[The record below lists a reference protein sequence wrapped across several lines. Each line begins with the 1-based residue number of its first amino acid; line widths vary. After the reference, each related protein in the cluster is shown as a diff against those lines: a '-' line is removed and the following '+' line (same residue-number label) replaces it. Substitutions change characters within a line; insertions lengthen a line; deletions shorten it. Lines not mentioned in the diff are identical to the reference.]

1 MKASTRSI
9 SNYYWSWRRYLEAQ
23 LASSYNL
30 YYNPVGMPKP
40 TDVNSWII
48 FLTGDYNPSL
58 FTKVKS
64 QIHCVAREDDRSSNL
79 MDVVS
84 DVVAATDNPDTGLRS
99 IDFYDKATAAII
111 GDIRIE
117 QVSVRPQQPYDTGIS
132 SVLVDIYTRVKT
144 GRSNRK
150 G

>member
-9 SNYYWSWRRYLEAQ
+9 SNYYWSWRRYLAAN
-23 LASSYNL
+23 LSSYKR

-48 FLTGDYNPSL
+48 FLTGEYNPKL
-58 FTKVKS
+58 FTRIKS
-64 QIHCVAREDDRSSNL
+64 QIHCVAREDEDSDNL
-79 MDVVS
+79 MSIVS
-84 DVVAATDNPDTGLRS
+84 DVVGIIDNKDTGLRL
-99 IDFYDKATAAII
+99 IDFYDESTAAVI

-117 QVSVRPQQPYDTGIS
+117 NLSVRLQQPYATGIS
-132 SVLVDIYTRVKT
+132 SVLIDIYARVKT
-144 GRSNRK
+144 GRI